1 MWVNG
6 TERTRGKQR
15 LDKGGNGELMQRGG
29 ESICYGCG
37 MLCGGGRVRYCTP
50 TAVKPSRA
58 QVRYG
63 SNGTKPASRPGGGGE
78 MATMAVA

>member
-1 MWVNG
+1 
-6 TERTRGKQR
+6 
-15 LDKGGNGELMQRGG
+15 MQRGG

-50 TAVKPSRA
+50 TVLVKPWRA

-63 SNGTKPASRPGGGGE
+63 SNGTKPASRPGGGGDE
-78 MATMAVA
+78 MASMAVT